1 MKPYFCNKDIKR
13 KGGWCKESPKT
24 HDLLIFEF
32 LCDFPSENPKR
43 LRFHSPHTQQKKII
57 FPPFLGPSFLFKSM
71 IRVISQ
77 RCAQQ
82 QPQWSHPRTYRGL
95 LLHVKIRF
103 VLTRKSLILISFS
116 YRPYCAW
123 NGCGCGASY
132 ACFSLFCRDM
142 SNNSLS
148 GQIPKSFGRF
158 DLLFL

>member
-116 YRPYCAW
+116 YQPYCSVEW
-123 NGCGCGASY
+123 MWLWSLLTRVFR
-132 ACFSLFCRDM
+132 CFAE
-142 SNNSLS
+142 
-148 GQIPKSFGRF
+148 I
-158 DLLFL
+158 